1 MSSISNAI
9 KYIRNV
15 RIEGAKVTW
24 PTMKETQRLT
34 LVVFILVFIMALYL
48 LAVDALL
55 SNGIQFIL
63 GLKG

>member
-1 MSSISNAI
+1 
-9 KYIRNV
+9 
-15 RIEGAKVTW
+15 
-24 PTMKETQRLT
+24 MKETQRLT